1 MQENARQSPVSKS
14 HTHTDCISQLDSNI
28 VNKILKTYRGKK
40 VEFCVI
46 YYILLPCS
54 SALGSM
60 LKEAFWLGLGDKLS
74 FSGLSNPEYAE
85 TERQKNMKKKHK
97 TRKTNEK
104 YRRKTLNYL

>member
-85 TERQKNMKKKHK
+85 TERQKTWKRNIKREKQMKNTEEKH
-97 TRKTNEK
+97 
-104 YRRKTLNYL
+104 